1 MENNMKKIFKKH
13 AAWLQ
18 RFGMGMILFI
28 TISLVLFLL
37 GAQDT
42 SSKTAYVPFHDLKKV
57 PITNV
62 KYLDN
67 DSRAYVEGIAD
78 GNRKIHIDVYDGKIP
93 SNFKNTN
100 TAIVFETSDKDLY
113 LNQESYDESNPKISN
128 KDIYT
133 SQNLFFGYMII
144 ISIGLSAYFAT
155 FATKARN
162 L

>member
-1 MENNMKKIFKKH
+1 MQKLFKKH
-13 AAWLQ
+13 EAWLQ
-18 RFGMGMILFI
+18 RFGMGMILFMVL
-28 TISLVLFLL
+28 SLVIFFLT
-37 GAQDT
+37 ANDT
-42 SSKTAYVPFHDLKKV
+42 SSKTAHVPFHALKEV
-57 PITNV
+57 QITNV

-100 TAIVFETSDKDLY
+100 TAVVFETADKDLY
-113 LNQESYDESNPKISN
+113 LNKESYDESNSKMSN
-128 KDIYT
+128 QEMYT

-155 FATKARN
+155 KTTK